1 MLQLL
6 KVSNILIT
14 STMRA
19 IRAIISSLYYQLHNL
34 KVWSTITT

>member
-6 KVSNILIT
+6 KVINILIT
-14 STMRA
+14 NTMRT
-19 IRAIISSLYYQLHNL
+19 IISSLYYQLHNL